1 MLGDKFYP
9 KIASNKWWD
18 KYKGEANV
26 LIEDMDTSHSYQGYY
41 LKIWADKYAFPVEV
55 KNSGD
60 WIRPKIIIVTSNYP
74 IEQVFPDPSIHKP
87 LLERFQV
94 IHKTVRWNANAFT
107 ELMPVDDSFEEE
119 EKAPNNAKAAK
130 PKSFKTKP
138 QKKKFRKYDKPLKK
152 PALYRQD
159 AVGDIVPNHQKQ
171 PLVSLALQEAQWIAK
186 QPDTQLVTQPVIN
199 IIDSD
204 DDEPEVYDQVPF
216 DEVTGDPLFISGAYD
231 QCEHCNAH
239 IIDCICMES
248 EEEINFKDYNTND
261 SDYFP
266 SDDECSEDLFDI

>member
-1 MLGDKFYP
+1 MLGHKFYP

-18 KYKGEANV
+18 KYKGEDNV
-26 LIEDMDTSHSYQGYY
+26 LIEDMDTSHNYQGYY
-41 LKIWADKYAFPVEV
+41 LKIWADEYAFPVEV

-60 WIRPKIIIVTSNYP
+60 WIRPKVIIVTSNYP

-87 LLERFQV
+87 LLERFKV
-94 IHKTVRWNANAFT
+94 IHKTVRWNANVFT

-119 EKAPNNAKAAK
+119 EKVPNNAKARVPKGFTAK
-130 PKSFKTKP
+130 PL
-138 QKKKFRKYDKPLKK
+138 KKKFRRYDKPLKK

-159 AVGDIVPNHQKQ
+159 ADGDIVPNHQKQ
-171 PLVSLALQEAQWIAK
+171 PLVSLALQEAQLIAA
-186 QPDTQLVTQPVIN
+186 QPDTQPVIN

-204 DDEPEVYDQVPF
+204 SEDEVPNPYNEIPF

-248 EEEINFKDYNTND
+248 EGEKLNVRDYNSD